1 MMRATLVLAVCLF
14 TMQAPGLQ
22 ARDIGAD
29 GFGEPGSAAADWGYQ
44 GAIGPEHWGK
54 LSPAFRLCSEGL
66 QQSPVDITES
76 QPRRLPH
83 LAFQYRSNALHMV
96 NDGLVIRLLYEPGSY
111 MRVGSHRY
119 ELEHVD
125 FHTPGEHTKNGFAP
139 DMEIHLVH
147 RDAAGNYALVAI
159 PVVAGRRHNGLLSRI
174 WQHLPAR
181 PGQEYEDAYIGIKP
195 VFLLPPKK
203 DYYAYQGS
211 LSNPP
216 CSEGVSWF
224 VMRHAI
230 EVPAQY
236 VERFR
241 QVLGQ
246 NNRPTQPLNG
256 RPVLASQ

>member
-1 MMRATLVLAVCLF
+1 
-14 TMQAPGLQ
+14 MQVQGLQ
-22 ARDIGAD
+22 AREVASSAYA
-29 GFGEPGSAAADWGYQ
+29 EPGSAGVAWGYQ
-44 GAIGPEHWGK
+44 GEIGPEHWGK
-54 LSPAFRLCSEGL
+54 LSPAFRLCGEGL
-66 QQSPVDITES
+66 EQSPVDITET
-76 QPRRLPH
+76 QPRRLPR
-83 LAFQYRSNALHMV
+83 LAFQYRSGSVHMV

-111 MRVGSHRY
+111 VRVGSHRY

-147 RDAAGNYALVAI
+147 RDGAGNYAIVAI
-159 PVVAGRRHNGLLSRI
+159 PVVAGRRHNSLLSRI

-195 VFLLPPKK
+195 VFLLPSKK

-230 EVPAQY
+230 EVPAEY

-256 RPVLASQ
+256 RPVLSSR